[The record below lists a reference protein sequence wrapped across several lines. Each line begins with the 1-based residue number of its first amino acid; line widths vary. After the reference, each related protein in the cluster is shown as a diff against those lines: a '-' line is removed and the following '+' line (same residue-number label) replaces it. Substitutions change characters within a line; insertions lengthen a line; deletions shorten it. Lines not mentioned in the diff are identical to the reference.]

1 MLEIHGWGELQ
12 DELIALN
19 RRHESDEMARLITD
33 EMIDTF
39 AIVGRPAHVVDE
51 MHKRFGGM
59 IDRTGFSVQGLP
71 DDELS
76 ALLEKLRAG

>member
-1 MLEIHGWGELQ
+1 
-12 DELIALN
+12 
-19 RRHESDEMARLITD
+19 
-33 EMIDTF
+33 
-39 AIVGRPAHVVDE
+39 